1 MQRLQEP
8 GEEIIG
14 KEIEMSTNIN
24 EELETTEVKW
34 NLTDLYSG
42 YDDPRIEKDIAF
54 CENEAAAINREY
66 ADKVKTLGPEAL
78 QALVARLESLE
89 TRMGVLFTFAFLNF
103 ATDTHDQQV
112 SAFLQRMREI
122 GSSIGKDTV
131 FFELE
136 WNKIPAESA
145 ETLLQHE
152 LLSHYRHYLE
162 NMRKYAEH
170 QLSQIEEKLLLERA
184 PVGRGSWTTL
194 FEKVMGHMKFGE
206 KQRTEEEV
214 LADLYNPG
222 REVRKQAAGEL
233 TAGLKSQLHI
243 LTHVFNTLLADKMIN
258 DRLRKYPGWIRSMNL
273 GNELEDQ
280 TVEVLVNAVTARYD
294 IPQRYYRVKQKMLGL
309 PELQDYDRY
318 APVPHL
324 PDKKITWS
332 EGKTMVLG
340 AFAEFSPRMA
350 EIAGYFF
357 DRKWIHAP
365 VQEGKRG
372 GAFAHPCVPE
382 VHPYVL
388 VNYTGNLRDVSTVA
402 HELGHGVHQ
411 YLAAERGYYNS
422 NTTLVLSETAS
433 VFAELLVFNSQLALL
448 EKNEERQAFICQKL
462 ESIFAT
468 VFRQI
473 SMNRF
478 EDKVHNARRGQ
489 GELKTEMITQL
500 WLETQRE
507 MFGDSV
513 TLSDNYGIWWSY
525 IPHFLHTPG
534 YVYSYAFGE
543 LLVLAL
549 YARYKKEGESF
560 VPKYLEL
567 LSAGGSRTPYD
578 LVESFGVDLDDPG
591 FWNDGL
597 KIIDEMLALVE

>member
-1 MQRLQEP
+1 VLNENSAC
-8 GEEIIG
+8 GLID
-14 KEIEMSTNIN
+14 KETGMTANIN
-24 EELETTEVKW
+24 EELGTTKVIW
-34 NLTDLYSG
+34 NTGDLYSG
-42 YDDPRIEKDIAF
+42 YDDPQIEEDIISCQKDAS
-54 CENEAAAINREY
+54 AINGKY
-66 ADKVKTLGPEAL
+66 ADRVKGLGAVEL
-78 QALVARLESLE
+78 LELVARLESLE
-89 TRMGVLFTFAFLNF
+89 MRLGKLFTFAFLNF
-103 ATDTHDQQV
+103 ATNTGDQQV
-112 SAFLQRMREI
+112 SGFLQRMREI
-122 GSSIGKDTV
+122 GSSIGKETV

-136 WNKIPAESA
+136 WNKLDQEKADA
-145 ETLLQHE
+145 LLGSE
-152 LLSHYRHYLE
+152 AMVHYKHYLE
-162 NMRKYAEH
+162 NMRKYAPH
-170 QLSQIEEKLLLERA
+170 QLSQTEEKLLLECA

-206 KQRTEEEV
+206 KKRTEEEV
-214 LADLYNPG
+214 LADLYNPD
-222 REVRKQAAGEL
+222 RDVRKQAALEL
-233 TAGLKSQLHI
+233 TEGLNSHRHI
-243 LTHVFNTLLADKMIN
+243 LTHIFNTLLADKMIS
-258 DRLRKYPGWIRSMNL
+258 DRLRQYRIWVSSMNL
-273 GNELEDQ
+273 GNELEDK
-280 TVEVLVNAVTARYD
+280 TVATLIETSVNRYD

-309 PELQDYDRY
+309 EELLDYDRY
-318 APVPHL
+318 APMPHL
-324 PDKKITWS
+324 PEKKITWS
-332 EGKTMVLG
+332 EGKTMVLD
-340 AFAEFSPRMA
+340 AFEKFSPRMA
-350 EIAGYFF
+350 EIAQYFF
-357 DRKWIHAP
+357 DKRWIHAP

-411 YLAAERGYYNS
+411 YLAAEQGYYNS

-433 VFAELLVFNSQLALL
+433 VFAELLVFNSQLELL
-448 EKNEERQAFICQKL
+448 DKEDERKAFICQKL

-478 EDKVHNARRGQ
+478 EEKVHTARRAQ
-489 GELKTEMITQL
+489 GELKTEGVTEM

-549 YARYKKEGESF
+549 YALYKKEGSAF

-567 LSAGGSRTPYD
+567 LSAGGSRTPYE
-578 LVESFGVDLDDPG
+578 LVEPFGVDLDDPG
-591 FWNDGL
+591 FWSDGL
-597 KIIDEMLALVE
+597 EIIDEMLGLVE

>member
-1 MQRLQEP
+1 M
-8 GEEIIG
+8 
-14 KEIEMSTNIN
+14 TADIN
-24 EELETTEVKW
+24 EELGTTGVIW

-42 YDDPRIEKDIAF
+42 YDDPQIEKDIFF
-54 CENEAAAINREY
+54 CKNEAAAINTEY
-66 ADKVKTLGPEAL
+66 AAKVATLGAAAL

-89 TRMGVLFTFAFLNF
+89 MRMGKLFTFAFLNF
-103 ATDTHDQQV
+103 ATSTHDQKV
-112 SAFLQRMREI
+112 SGFLQRMREI
-122 GSSIGKDTV
+122 GSNIGKDTV

-136 WNKIPAESA
+136 WNKVDQEKADALLGSA
-145 ETLLQHE
+145 APG
-152 LLSHYRHYLE
+152 HYQHYLE
-162 NMRKYAEH
+162 NMRKYAPH
-170 QLSQIEEKLLLERA
+170 QLSQVEEKLLLECA
-184 PVGRGSWTTL
+184 PAGRGSWTTL

-206 KQRTEEEV
+206 KKRTEEEV
-214 LADLYNPG
+214 LSDLYNPE
-222 REVRKQAAGEL
+222 REVRKQAAREL
-233 TAGLKSQLHI
+233 TEGLQSQMHI
-243 LTHVFNTLLADKMIN
+243 LTHVFNTLLADKMIT

-273 GNELEDQ
+273 GNELEDR
-280 TVEVLVNAVTARYD
+280 TVEVLINAVTARYD
-294 IPQRYYRVKQKMLGL
+294 IPQRYYRIKQKMLGL
-309 PELQDYDRY
+309 DELLDYDRY

-324 PDKKITWS
+324 PGNKIPWMA
-332 EGKTMVLG
+332 GKTMVLD
-340 AFAEFSPRMA
+340 AFDKFSPRMA
-350 EIAGYFF
+350 GIAAYFF
-357 DRKWIHAP
+357 DKQWIHAP
-365 VQEGKRG
+365 VYEGKRG

-411 YLAAERGYYNS
+411 YLAAEQGYYNS

-433 VFAELLVFNSQLALL
+433 VFAELLVFNSQLELL
-448 EKNEERQAFICQKL
+448 ARKEERNAFVCQKL

-478 EDKVHNARRGQ
+478 EDKVHNARREQ
-489 GELKTEMITQL
+489 GELKTEEVTDM
-500 WLETQRE
+500 WLQTQRE

-513 TLSDNYGIWWSY
+513 ILSENYGTWWSY

-549 YARYKKEGESF
+549 YALYKKEGDSF

-567 LSAGGSRTPYD
+567 LRAGGTQTPYT
-578 LVESFGVDLDDPG
+578 LLQPFGVNPDDPA
-591 FWNDGL
+591 FWRDGL
-597 KIIDEMLALVE
+597 KIIDEMLQLVE

>member
-1 MQRLQEP
+1 MAAN
-8 GEEIIG
+8 IG
-14 KEIEMSTNIN
+14 KE
-24 EELETTEVKW
+24 
-34 NLTDLYSG
+34 
-42 YDDPRIEKDIAF
+42 
-54 CENEAAAINREY
+54 
-66 ADKVKTLGPEAL
+66 
-78 QALVARLESLE
+78 
-89 TRMGVLFTFAFLNF
+89 
-103 ATDTHDQQV
+103 
-112 SAFLQRMREI
+112 
-122 GSSIGKDTV
+122 TV

-136 WNKIPAESA
+136 WNKIPAETA
-145 ETLLQHE
+145 EMTLQDNVLA
-152 LLSHYRHYLE
+152 HYRHYLE
-162 NMRKYAEH
+162 NMRKYAPH
-170 QLSQIEEKLLLERA
+170 QLSEIEEKILLEQA

-214 LADLYNPG
+214 LADLYNPD
-222 REVRKQAAGEL
+222 RAVRMAAAEEL
-233 TAGLKSQLHI
+233 TDGLKGHLHI
-243 LTHVFNTLLADKMIN
+243 LIHIFNTLLAEKMIS
-258 DRLRKYPGWIRSMNL
+258 DRLRQYPGWVSSMNL
-273 GNELEDQ
+273 GNELEDK
-280 TVEVLVNAVTARYD
+280 TVETLIEATVKRYD
-294 IPQRYYRVKQKMLGL
+294 IPQRYYRVKRQMLGL
-309 PELQDYDRY
+309 DELLDYDRY
-318 APVPHL
+318 APLEHL
-324 PDKKITWS
+324 PDKKIGWQ
-332 EGKTMVLG
+332 EGRAMVLD
-340 AFAEFSPRMA
+340 AFGKFSPRMA

-365 VQEGKRG
+365 VHEGKRG
-372 GAFAHPCVPE
+372 GAFAHPCVPG

-422 NTTLVLSETAS
+422 NSTLALSETAS
-433 VFAELLVFNSQLALL
+433 VFAELLVFNSQLELL
-448 EKNEERQAFICQKL
+448 DDKEDKKAFICQKL

-478 EDKVHNARRGQ
+478 EDKVHNARRVQ
-489 GELKTEMITQL
+489 GELQSEEVTDM
-500 WLETQRE
+500 WLQTQRE

-513 TLSDNYGIWWSY
+513 SLTDNYGIWWSY

-549 YARYKKEGESF
+549 YGLYKKEGASF

-567 LSAGGSRTPYD
+567 LAAGGSRTPYE
-578 LVESFGVDLDDPG
+578 LLEPFGVNLDDPD

-597 KIIDEMLALVE
+597 KIIDDMLNLVE

>member
-1 MQRLQEP
+1 M
-8 GEEIIG
+8 
-14 KEIEMSTNIN
+14 TADIN
-24 EELETTEVKW
+24 EELGTTDVKW
-34 NLTDLYSG
+34 NLADLYSG
-42 YDDPRIEKDIAF
+42 YTDPQIEKDIAF
-54 CENEAAAINREY
+54 CKHEAEVINKKY
-66 ADKVKTLGPEAL
+66 ADKVKTLAEDEL
-78 QALVARLESLE
+78 HALVVRLEKLE
-89 TRMGVLFTFAFLNF
+89 TSLGRLFTFAFLHF
-103 ATDTHDQQV
+103 ATDTHDQDV

-122 GSSIGKDTV
+122 GSTIGKDTV

-136 WNKIPAESA
+136 WNKIPGETAEK
-145 ETLLQHE
+145 LLQNNI
-152 LLSHYRHYLE
+152 LSHYNHYLA

-194 FEKVMGHMKFGE
+194 FEKIMGHIKFGE

-214 LADLYNPG
+214 LADLYNPD
-222 REVRKQAAGEL
+222 RMVRQQAALDL
-233 TAGLKSQLHI
+233 TEGLQSQLHI
-243 LTHVFNTLLADKMIN
+243 LTHVFNTLLADKMIT

-273 GNELEDQ
+273 GNELEDK
-280 TVEVLVNAVTARYD
+280 TVEVLIEAVTARYD
-294 IPQRYYRVKQKMLGL
+294 IPQRYYGIKQTMLGL
-309 PELQDYDRY
+309 DELLDYDRY

-324 PDKKITWS
+324 PDKKITWV
-332 EGKTMVLG
+332 EGKTMVLD
-340 AFAEFSPRMA
+340 AFAQFSPRMA

-357 DRKWIHAP
+357 DKKWIHAP
-365 VQEGKRG
+365 VYEGKRG

-411 YLAAERGYYNS
+411 YLAAENGYYNS

-448 EKNEERQAFICQKL
+448 DRKEERNAFICQKL

-478 EDKVHNARRGQ
+478 EDKVHKARRGQ
-489 GELKTEMITQL
+489 GELKTEEVTDI
-500 WLETQRE
+500 WLRTQRQ

-513 TLSDNYGIWWSY
+513 TLSQNYGIWWSY

-549 YARYKKEGESF
+549 YARYKNEGGAF
-560 VPKYLEL
+560 VPKYLDL
-567 LSAGGSRTPYD
+567 LSAGATQTPYMLLEPFD
-578 LVESFGVDLDDPG
+578 VNLDDPG

-597 KIIDEMLALVE
+597 KIIDEMLAMIE

>member
-1 MQRLQEP
+1 M
-8 GEEIIG
+8 
-14 KEIEMSTNIN
+14 TADIN
-24 EELETTEVKW
+24 EELGTTDVKW
-34 NLTDLYSG
+34 NLADLYSG
-42 YDDPRIEKDIAF
+42 YTDPQIEKDIAF
-54 CENEAAAINREY
+54 CKHEAEVINKKY
-66 ADKVKTLGPEAL
+66 ADKVKTLAEDEL
-78 QALVARLESLE
+78 HALVVRLEKLE
-89 TRMGVLFTFAFLNF
+89 TSLGRLFTFAFLHF
-103 ATDTHDQQV
+103 ATDTHDQDV

-122 GSSIGKDTV
+122 GSTIGKDTV

-136 WNKIPAESA
+136 WNKIPGETAEK
-145 ETLLQHE
+145 LLQNNI
-152 LLSHYRHYLE
+152 LSYYNHYLA

-194 FEKVMGHMKFGE
+194 FEKIMGHIKFGE

-214 LADLYNPG
+214 LADLYNPD
-222 REVRKQAAGEL
+222 RMVRQQAALDL
-233 TAGLKSQLHI
+233 TEGLQSQLHI
-243 LTHVFNTLLADKMIN
+243 LTHVFNTLLADKMIT

-273 GNELEDQ
+273 GNELEDK
-280 TVEVLVNAVTARYD
+280 TVEVLIEAVTARYD
-294 IPQRYYRVKQKMLGL
+294 IPQRYYGIKQTMLGL
-309 PELQDYDRY
+309 DELLDYDRY

-324 PDKKITWS
+324 PDKKISWV
-332 EGKTMVLG
+332 EGKTMVLD
-340 AFAEFSPRMA
+340 AFAQFSPRMA

-357 DRKWIHAP
+357 DKKWIHAP
-365 VQEGKRG
+365 VYEGKRG

-411 YLAAERGYYNS
+411 YLAAENGYYNS

-448 EKNEERQAFICQKL
+448 DRKEERNAFICQKL

-478 EDKVHNARRGQ
+478 EDKVHKARRGQ
-489 GELKTEMITQL
+489 GELKTEEVTDI
-500 WLETQRE
+500 WLRTQRQ

-513 TLSDNYGIWWSY
+513 TLSQNYGIWWSY

-549 YARYKKEGESF
+549 YARYKNEGGAF
-560 VPKYLEL
+560 VPKYLDL
-567 LSAGGSRTPYD
+567 LSAGATQTPYMLLEPFD
-578 LVESFGVDLDDPG
+578 VNLDDPG

-597 KIIDEMLALVE
+597 KIIDEMLAMLE

>member
-1 MQRLQEP
+1 
-8 GEEIIG
+8 
-14 KEIEMSTNIN
+14 MSEDLNVT
-24 EELETTEVKW
+24 LGTTGVEW

-42 YDDPRIEKDIAF
+42 YDDPAIEDDIAF
-54 CENEAAAINREY
+54 SQEEAKAINSEY
-66 ADKVKTLGPEAL
+66 ADRIESLSAEEL
-78 QALVARLESLE
+78 HELVVRLENLE
-89 TRMGVLFTFAFLNF
+89 TRLGKLFTFAFLNF
-103 ATDTHDQQV
+103 ATRTHDQQV

-131 FFELE
+131 FFELA
-136 WNKIPAESA
+136 WNKVAKDKAEA
-145 ETLLQHE
+145 LLGE
-152 LLSHYRHYLE
+152 DVLAHYRHHLE
-162 NMRKYAEH
+162 NVRKYAPY
-170 QLSQIEEKLLLERA
+170 QLSEIEEKLLLERA

-194 FEKVMGHMKFGE
+194 FEKLMGHMKFGE

-214 LADLYNPG
+214 LADLYNPD
-222 REVRKQAAGEL
+222 REIRQTAAEEL
-233 TAGLKSQLHI
+233 TEGLRGNLHI
-243 LTHVFNTLLADKMIN
+243 FTHIFNTLLAEKMIS
-258 DRLRKYPGWIRSMNL
+258 DRLRRYPGWVSSMNL
-273 GNELEDQ
+273 GNELEDN
-280 TVEVLVNAVTARYD
+280 TVETLIEAAVNRYD
-294 IPQRYYRVKQKMLGL
+294 IPRRYYEVKKKMLGID
-309 PELQDYDRY
+309 ELLDYDRY
-318 APVPHL
+318 APLPHL
-324 PDKKITWS
+324 PDKKISW
-332 EGKTMVLG
+332 EDGRTMVLD
-340 AFAEFSPRMA
+340 AFEKFSPRMA

-365 VQEGKRG
+365 ILEGKRG

-411 YLAAERGYYNS
+411 YLAAERGYFNS

-433 VFAELLVFNSQLALL
+433 VFAELLVFNAQLDLL
-448 EKNEERQAFICQKL
+448 DNEEERKAFICQKL

-478 EDKVHNARRGQ
+478 ENKVHNGRREQ
-489 GELKTEMITQL
+489 GELESDQVTEM
-500 WLETQRE
+500 WLATQRE

-513 TLSDNYGIWWSY
+513 TLTDNYGVWWSY

-549 YARYKKEGESF
+549 YALYKKDEAAF

-567 LSAGGSRTPYD
+567 LAAGGSRTPYE
-578 LVESFGVDLDDPG
+578 LVQPFGVDLDDSQ

-597 KIIDEMLALVE
+597 QFIDDMLGLVE

>member
-1 MQRLQEP
+1 M
-8 GEEIIG
+8 
-14 KEIEMSTNIN
+14 TADIN
-24 EELETTEVKW
+24 EELGTTDVKW
-34 NLTDLYSG
+34 NLADLYSG
-42 YDDPRIEKDIAF
+42 YTDPQIEKDIAF
-54 CENEAAAINREY
+54 CKHEAEVINKKY
-66 ADKVKTLGPEAL
+66 ADKVKTLAEDEL
-78 QALVARLESLE
+78 HALVVRLEKLE
-89 TRMGVLFTFAFLNF
+89 TSLGRLFTFAFLHF
-103 ATDTHDQQV
+103 ATDTHDQDV

-122 GSSIGKDTV
+122 GSTIGKDTV

-136 WNKIPAESA
+136 WNKIPGETAEK
-145 ETLLQHE
+145 LLQNNI
-152 LLSHYRHYLE
+152 LSHYKHYLA

-194 FEKVMGHMKFGE
+194 FEKIMGHIKFGE

-214 LADLYNPG
+214 LADLYNPD
-222 REVRKQAAGEL
+222 RMVRQQAALDL
-233 TAGLKSQLHI
+233 TEGLQSQLHI
-243 LTHVFNTLLADKMIN
+243 LTHVFNTLLADKMIT

-273 GNELEDQ
+273 GNELEDK
-280 TVEVLVNAVTARYD
+280 TVEVLIEAVTARYD
-294 IPQRYYRVKQKMLGL
+294 IPQRYYGIKQTMLGL
-309 PELQDYDRY
+309 DELLDYDRY

-324 PDKKITWS
+324 PDKKISWV
-332 EGKTMVLG
+332 EGKTMVLD
-340 AFAEFSPRMA
+340 AFAQFSPRMA

-357 DRKWIHAP
+357 DKKWIHAP
-365 VQEGKRG
+365 VYEGKRG

-411 YLAAERGYYNS
+411 YLAAENGYYNS

-448 EKNEERQAFICQKL
+448 DRKEERNAFICQKL

-478 EDKVHNARRGQ
+478 EDKVHKARRGQ
-489 GELKTEMITQL
+489 GELKTEEVTDI
-500 WLETQRE
+500 WLRTQRQ

-513 TLSDNYGIWWSY
+513 TLSQNYGIWWSY

-549 YARYKKEGESF
+549 YARYKNEGGAF
-560 VPKYLEL
+560 VPKYLDL
-567 LSAGGSRTPYD
+567 LSAGATQTPYMLLEPFD
-578 LVESFGVDLDDPG
+578 VNLDDPG

-597 KIIDEMLALVE
+597 KIIDEMLAMLE

>member
-1 MQRLQEP
+1 M
-8 GEEIIG
+8 
-14 KEIEMSTNIN
+14 TADIN
-24 EELETTEVKW
+24 EELGTTDVKW
-34 NLTDLYSG
+34 NLADLYSG
-42 YDDPRIEKDIAF
+42 YTDPQIEKDIAF
-54 CENEAAAINREY
+54 CKHEAEVINKKY
-66 ADKVKTLGPEAL
+66 ADKVKTLAEDEL
-78 QALVARLESLE
+78 HALVLRLEKLE
-89 TRMGVLFTFAFLNF
+89 TSLGRLFTFAFLHF
-103 ATDTHDQQV
+103 ATDTHDQDV

-122 GSSIGKDTV
+122 GSTIGKDTV

-136 WNKIPAESA
+136 WNKIPGETAEK
-145 ETLLQHE
+145 LLQNNI
-152 LLSHYRHYLE
+152 LSHYKHYLA

-194 FEKVMGHMKFGE
+194 FEKIMGHIKFGE

-214 LADLYNPG
+214 LADLYNPD
-222 REVRKQAAGEL
+222 RMVRQQAALDL
-233 TAGLKSQLHI
+233 TEGLQSQLHI
-243 LTHVFNTLLADKMIN
+243 LTHVFNTLLADKMIT

-273 GNELEDQ
+273 GNELEDK
-280 TVEVLVNAVTARYD
+280 TVEVLIEAVTARYD
-294 IPQRYYRVKQKMLGL
+294 IPQRYYGIKQTMLGL
-309 PELQDYDRY
+309 DELLDYDRY

-324 PDKKITWS
+324 PDKKISWV
-332 EGKTMVLG
+332 EGKTMVLD
-340 AFAEFSPRMA
+340 AFAQFSPRMA

-357 DRKWIHAP
+357 DKKWIHAP
-365 VQEGKRG
+365 VYEGKRG

-411 YLAAERGYYNS
+411 YLAAENGYYNS

-448 EKNEERQAFICQKL
+448 DRKEERNAFICQKL

-478 EDKVHNARRGQ
+478 EDKVHKARRGQ
-489 GELKTEMITQL
+489 GELKTEEVTDI
-500 WLETQRE
+500 WLRTQRQ

-513 TLSDNYGIWWSY
+513 TLSQNYGIWWSY

-549 YARYKKEGESF
+549 YARYKNEGGAF
-560 VPKYLEL
+560 VPKYLDL
-567 LSAGGSRTPYD
+567 LSAGATQTPYMLLEPFD
-578 LVESFGVDLDDPG
+578 VNLDDPG

-597 KIIDEMLALVE
+597 KIIDEMLAMLE

>member
-1 MQRLQEP
+1 M
-8 GEEIIG
+8 
-14 KEIEMSTNIN
+14 TADIN
-24 EELETTEVKW
+24 EELGTTDVKW
-34 NLTDLYSG
+34 NLADLYSG
-42 YDDPRIEKDIAF
+42 YTDPQIEKDIAF
-54 CENEAAAINREY
+54 CKHEAEVINKKY
-66 ADKVKTLGPEAL
+66 ADKVKTLAEDEL
-78 QALVARLESLE
+78 HALVVRLEKLE
-89 TRMGVLFTFAFLNF
+89 TSLGRLFTFAFLHF
-103 ATDTHDQQV
+103 ATDTHDQDV

-122 GSSIGKDTV
+122 GSTIGKDTV

-136 WNKIPAESA
+136 WNKIPGETAEK
-145 ETLLQHE
+145 LLQNNI
-152 LLSHYRHYLE
+152 LSHYNHYLA

-194 FEKVMGHMKFGE
+194 FEKIMGHIKFGE

-214 LADLYNPG
+214 LADLYNPD
-222 REVRKQAAGEL
+222 RMVRQQAALDL
-233 TAGLKSQLHI
+233 TEGLQSQLHI
-243 LTHVFNTLLADKMIN
+243 LTHVFNTLLADKMIT

-273 GNELEDQ
+273 GNELEDK
-280 TVEVLVNAVTARYD
+280 TVEVLIEAVTARYD
-294 IPQRYYRVKQKMLGL
+294 IPQRYYGIKQTMLGL
-309 PELQDYDRY
+309 DELLDYDRY

-324 PDKKITWS
+324 PDKKISWV
-332 EGKTMVLG
+332 EGKTMVLD
-340 AFAEFSPRMA
+340 AFAQFSPRMA

-357 DRKWIHAP
+357 DKKWIHAP
-365 VQEGKRG
+365 VYEGKRG

-411 YLAAERGYYNS
+411 YLAAENGYYNS

-448 EKNEERQAFICQKL
+448 DRKEERNAFICQKL

-478 EDKVHNARRGQ
+478 EDKVHKARRDQ
-489 GELKTEMITQL
+489 GELKTEEVTDI
-500 WLETQRE
+500 WLRTQRQ

-513 TLSDNYGIWWSY
+513 TLSQNYGIWWSY

-549 YARYKKEGESF
+549 YARYKNEGGAF
-560 VPKYLEL
+560 VPKYLDL
-567 LSAGGSRTPYD
+567 LSAGATQTPYMLLEPFD
-578 LVESFGVDLDDPG
+578 VNLDDPG

-597 KIIDEMLALVE
+597 KIIDEMLAMIE

>member
-1 MQRLQEP
+1 
-8 GEEIIG
+8 
-14 KEIEMSTNIN
+14 MSDTLNTS
-24 EELETTEVKW
+24 LGTTEVKW

-42 YDDPRIEKDIAF
+42 YDDPAIEDDINFCQDEAKKINSEYADRIEKLTA
-54 CENEAAAINREY
+54 EELN
-66 ADKVKTLGPEAL
+66 
-78 QALVARLESLE
+78 ALVTRLENLE
-89 TRMGVLFTFAFLNF
+89 TRLGKLFTFAFLNF
-103 ATDTHDQQV
+103 ATHTHDQQV

-122 GSSIGKDTV
+122 GSSVGKDTV
-131 FFELE
+131 FFELA
-136 WNKIPAESA
+136 WNMVPQDKAESLM
-145 ETLLQHE
+145 EDD

-162 NMRKYAEH
+162 NVRKYAPH
-170 QLSQIEEKLLLERA
+170 QLSEIEEKVLLERA

-214 LADLYNPG
+214 LADLYDPD
-222 REVRKQAAGEL
+222 RDVRIAAAGEL
-233 TAGLKSQLHI
+233 TDGLKGHLHI
-243 LTHVFNTLLADKMIN
+243 LIHIFNTLLAEKMIS
-258 DRLRKYPGWIRSMNL
+258 DGQRKYSGWISSMNL
-273 GNELEDQ
+273 GNELENK
-280 TVEVLVNAVTARYD
+280 TVETLFEAAVNRYD
-294 IPQRYYRVKQKMLGL
+294 IVQRYYRVKRQMLGME
-309 PELQDYDRY
+309 ELLDYDRY
-318 APVPHL
+318 APLPHL
-324 PDKKITWS
+324 PDKKIAWQDGRS
-332 EGKTMVLG
+332 MVLD
-340 AFAEFSPRMA
+340 AFGKFSPHMA

-357 DRKWIHAP
+357 DKRWIHAP
-365 VQEGKRG
+365 VHAGKRG

-411 YLAAERGYYNS
+411 YLAAEQGYFNS

-433 VFAELLVFNSQLALL
+433 VFAEFLVFNSQLELL
-448 EKNEERQAFICQKL
+448 EDLEERKAFICQKL

-478 EDKVHNARRGQ
+478 ENKVHNARRAQ
-489 GELKTEMITQL
+489 GELKSEEVTDFWMD
-500 WLETQRE
+500 TQRE
-507 MFGDSV
+507 MFGDAV
-513 TLSDNYGIWWSY
+513 TLSENYGSWWSY

-549 YARYKKEGESF
+549 YDLYKKDSVSF

-567 LSAGGSRTPYD
+567 LSAGGSRTPYV
-578 LVESFGVDLDDPG
+578 LLEPFGVDLDDPG

-597 KIIDEMLALVE
+597 QIIDDLLKMVE